1 MEKNNIHTAI
11 EDAVQSLDEAAEP
24 RRIYVFTKNAQVVR
38 MAEVLIATTIISLS
52 ILFLLFIIIMY
63 S

>member
-11 EDAVQSLDEAAEP
+11 EDAVQSLEEAAEP
-24 RRIYVFTKNAQVVR
+24 RRIYVFTKNAQAVR
-38 MAEVLIATTIISLS
+38 MAEILITTTLLS
-52 ILFLLFIIIMY
+52 IFILFLLFIIIMY